1 MSAPHVRAFVG
12 RRHSCLRL
20 LALITLCALGCHRE
34 NRSITA
40 SASEAQRVIPVREG
54 TNQPGAKLLTATALK
69 NPYEGN
75 AYAISQGQQLFEQ
88 YNCAGCHFHGGG
100 GIGPALMDDE
110 WIYGSS
116 PANIYESISE
126 GRPNGMPSWG
136 GHIPDYQIWQ
146 LVTYVRSMSNLEPQN
161 ATPVRAEEMQAKKA
175 EE

>member
-1 MSAPHVRAFVG
+1 MRTG
-12 RRHSCLRL
+12 CLVSRL
-20 LALITLCALGCHRE
+20 LLLSALLSALSALGCHRE
-34 NRSITA
+34 TRNLTA
-40 SASEAQRVIPVREG
+40 SAVEAQRTVR
-54 TNQPGAKLLTATALK
+54 PASLK

-75 AYAISQGQQLFEQ
+75 AWAISQGQQLFEQ
-88 YNCAGCHFHGGG
+88 YNCSGCHAHGGG
-100 GIGPALMDDE
+100 SIGPPLMDDE

-161 ATPVRAEEMQAKKA
+161 VTPARAEEMQAKKA